1 MRNWSSSGFT
11 ICLLLLTTSD
21 VLPGQAPVADVF
33 DVGTIA
39 DIVRVSYE
47 VISGPAGTPRQWR
60 RDSTLY
66 SPTATFIAMSERD
79 GKPVVTTMTA
89 DDYRRK
95 NNEDLV
101 KNGLFERE
109 LGSRIERFGNVAT
122 VRSISE
128 ARRTPN
134 GPVDGRYVNYFSLY
148 WDGSRWWIT
157 GIVWDEESPN
167 KPIPK
172 AWIGVHETVEF
183 PPPVIRAYSTADS
196 LAVVKPL
203 VNWLVGNLK
212 GTLRPGVRVFVG
224 DRISFAALDS
234 ISVAQGFLLQPPP
247 QLGTRIG
254 ASCPWKMSADSAG
267 LNEKAGKKGLLVRF
281 YISALS
287 DSTAIAG
294 YEVECGSGVAPV
306 SAFGT
311 GAKFRLRRVIRGPRF
326 QLKQVIYEWIID
338 SVVNSWVT

>member
-79 GKPVVTTMTA
+79 GKPVVTTMSA

-109 LGSRIERFGNVAT
+109 LGSRIERF
-122 VRSISE
+122 
-128 ARRTPN
+128 ARR
-134 GPVDGRYVNYFSLY
+134 
-148 WDGSRWWIT
+148 
-157 GIVWDEESPN
+157 
-167 KPIPK
+167 
-172 AWIGVHETVEF
+172 
-183 PPPVIRAYSTADS
+183 
-196 LAVVKPL
+196 
-203 VNWLVGNLK
+203 
-212 GTLRPGVRVFVG
+212 
-224 DRISFAALDS
+224 
-234 ISVAQGFLLQPPP
+234 
-247 QLGTRIG
+247 
-254 ASCPWKMSADSAG
+254 
-267 LNEKAGKKGLLVRF
+267 
-281 YISALS
+281 SAL
-287 DSTAIAG
+287 G
-294 YEVECGSGVAPV
+294 C
-306 SAFGT
+306 
-311 GAKFRLRRVIRGPRF
+311 
-326 QLKQVIYEWIID
+326 W
-338 SVVNSWVT
+338 